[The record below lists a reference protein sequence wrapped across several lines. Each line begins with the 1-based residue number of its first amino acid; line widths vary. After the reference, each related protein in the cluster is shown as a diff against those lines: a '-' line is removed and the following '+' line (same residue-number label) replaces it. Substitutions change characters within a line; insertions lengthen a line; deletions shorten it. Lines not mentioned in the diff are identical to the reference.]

1 MKPRLAVFRCL
12 LWLAV
17 CLPFA
22 ISRAS
27 NVNPVPQE
35 LRVIDPAGLTSAE
48 QPLLASLQGQLNRTN
63 AVLWVKSGGMN
74 ARILAELTD
83 EGVRL
88 RPAGSVWA
96 LLAESRG
103 RLAGFITCDADDASF
118 NVATS
123 LAGPR
128 RAVVLDASLRGR
140 AEALGLRELF
150 DARGLGEAEA
160 FAKFGGEFARGLV
173 VHQSVKKRLHLRD
186 FAVAR
191 DAFTFFDVTSA
202 ERIRLVRALGP
213 NTRVFGWGGD
223 EHDFVRDVSAGGG
236 AVIPAD
242 WSLNLSALQHLPATL
257 PPRPARPE
265 PASAKADERIVAFVV
280 SDGDNIQWMGGGF
293 VDAPGFWAS
302 PHRGEFP
309 VTWEMAPALAEF
321 APRVLAHFLR
331 TATTN
336 DDFVAGPSGYGYQFP
351 NFVPDRATAATETA
365 RAVAKAQLRLVSV
378 LNSGGG
384 MAQTKE
390 LLERPE
396 ADGVLYKDYAPY
408 NKGRGAVWWHGG
420 KPCASYRFLLW
431 ELKQPGGTFRRD
443 ALPEGV
449 AEAIAALPADAAQ
462 SADSFALV
470 NVHAWSF
477 KDSGGPMGAIHRTIG
492 LLPPNTR
499 VVTATEFFAL
509 LRQVAPKR

>member
-35 LRVIDPAGLTSAE
+35 LRVIDPGGLLPAE

-88 RPAGSVWA
+88 RPAGSVWE

-103 RLAGFITCDADDASF
+103 RVAGFITCDADDASL

-128 RAVVLDASLRGR
+128 RAVVIDTSLRARTG
-140 AEALGLRELF
+140 ALGLRELL
-150 DARGLGEAEA
+150 DVRGLGEVEA
-160 FAKFGGEFARGLV
+160 FAKFGSESARGIV

-191 DAFTFFDVTSA
+191 DAFTFFDVTA
-202 ERIRLVRALGP
+202 AQRQELVRALGP
-213 NTRVFGWGGD
+213 ETRVFGWGSE
-223 EHDFVRDVSAGGG
+223 EHDFVRDVSGGGG

-242 WSLNLSALQHLPATL
+242 WSLNLSALQHLPVTL

-462 SADSFALV
+462 NADSFALV

-509 LRQVAPKR
+509 LRQVKPKR